1 MNGIHEVTGSIPV
14 WSTNLRSDLA
24 EVARHSARGAAVGPR
39 EERATVGKPSFA
51 HVGQFNPRVAD
62 LSQFLHFNSFSTGL
76 RA

>member
-1 MNGIHEVTGSIPV
+1 
-14 WSTNLRSDLA
+14 
-24 EVARHSARGAAVGPR
+24 VGPR

-62 LSQFLHFNSFSTGL
+62 LSQFLDFNSFSTGL